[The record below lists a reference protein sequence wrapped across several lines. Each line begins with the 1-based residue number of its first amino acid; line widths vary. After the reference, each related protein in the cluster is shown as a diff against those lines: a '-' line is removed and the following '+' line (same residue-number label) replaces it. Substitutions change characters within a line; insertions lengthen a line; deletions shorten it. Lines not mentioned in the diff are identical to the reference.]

1 MNSSKNNGT
10 AGVFFRCRMKGTA
23 MNKVLRTV
31 LLVIFAA
38 AFLVSGAMVIKELH
52 DRRVSASYLHS
63 FQEAYAPSIPSGS
76 IVPDKPKDKDQA
88 APEEGSEAPKDTI
101 PIDVSNPQIIQL
113 TADYPDAVG
122 WLTVEGA
129 GVSHPFAL
137 GETNRTYIRSA
148 LDGSY
153 VRSGTLFIDYRNS
166 RDMRDSLTVLYGHN
180 MNNGTMFSN
189 LNRYLDSEYIRFY
202 PDVYVS
208 LPDRTDHYTIWAA
221 LGAAA
226 VHDKLFKT
234 AGVTGD
240 IQYIADYVSQN
251 ADYIN
256 DSLTVTG
263 EDRLLVLSTCNP
275 SYFFARTVVVCVYD
289 GEVIP

>member
-1 MNSSKNNGT
+1 
-10 AGVFFRCRMKGTA
+10 MKGNS
-23 MNKVLRTV
+23 MNKVLRTI
-31 LLVIFAA
+31 LLIVFAA
-38 AFLVSGAMVIKELH
+38 GFLVSGAMVIKELH

-63 FQEAYAPSIPSGS
+63 FQEAYAP
-76 IVPDKPKDKDQA
+76 
-88 APEEGSEAPKDTI
+88 TI
-101 PIDVSNPQIIQL
+101 PTGSPVAPSDSKADPQNEPDGSGGDPGDTVPVDTSNPEIIRL
-113 TADYPDAVG
+113 TEDYPDAVG

-166 RDMRDSLTVLYGHN
+166 RDMRDRLTVLYGHN

-189 LNRYLDSEYIRFY
+189 LSRYLNNEHILFY

-208 LPDRTDHYTIWAA
+208 LPDRTEHYTVWAA
-221 LGAAA
+221 MVADA
-226 VHDKLFKT
+226 VYDKLFNN

-240 IQYIADYVSQN
+240 IQYIVDYVSGN
-251 ADYIN
+251 AEYIN
-256 DSLTVTG
+256 PTLTVTG

-275 SYFFARTVVVCVYD
+275 SYFFARTVVICVAD

>member
-1 MNSSKNNGT
+1 
-10 AGVFFRCRMKGTA
+10 

-31 LLVIFAA
+31 LLIIFSAV
-38 AFLVSGAMVIKELH
+38 FVVSAVMVIRELN
-52 DRRVSASYLHS
+52 DRRVSSSYLHS
-63 FQEAYAPSIPSGS
+63 FQASYAPEIPTGS
-76 IVPDKPKDKDQA
+76 PAKPAEPKADGQA
-88 APEEGSEAPKDTI
+88 APEGDGGAAEEAGPVDT
-101 PIDVSNPQIIQL
+101 SNPEIIRL
-113 TADYPDAVG
+113 TEDYPDAVG
-122 WLTVEGA
+122 WLTVKGA

-166 RDMRDSLTVLYGHN
+166 RDMLDSLTVLYGHN

-189 LNRYLDSEYIRFY
+189 LSKYLDNEFILFY

-221 LGAAA
+221 MVADA
-226 VHDKLFKT
+226 VYDKLFT
-234 AGVTGD
+234 SAGVTGD
-240 IQYIADYVSQN
+240 IQYIADYVSEN

-256 DSLTVTG
+256 RALTVTG
-263 EDRLLVLSTCNP
+263 DDRLLVLSTCNP
-275 SYFFARTVVVCVYD
+275 SYFFARTVVICVYD

>member
-1 MNSSKNNGT
+1 
-10 AGVFFRCRMKGTA
+10 

-31 LLVIFAA
+31 LLIIFCA
-38 AFLVSGAMVIKELH
+38 AFLVSGTMVIKELH

-63 FQEAYAPSIPSGS
+63 FQEAYTPTIPGS
-76 IVPDKPKDKDQA
+76 SPRKADESQKDPQKDTDKF
-88 APEEGSEAPKDTI
+88 PEEE
-101 PIDVSNPQIIQL
+101 DVSPVDTSNEEIIRL
-113 TADYPDAVG
+113 TADYSDAVG

-166 RDMRDSLTVLYGHN
+166 RDMKDGLTVLYGHN

-189 LNRYLDSEYIRFY
+189 LNKYLDNEYIRFY

-208 LPDRTDHYTIWAA
+208 LPDRTDHYTVWAA
-221 LGAAA
+221 MIADA
-226 VHDKLFKT
+226 VYDKLFNS

-240 IQYIADYVSQN
+240 IQYIADYISEN

-256 DSLTVTG
+256 NDLTVTG
-263 EDRLLVLSTCNP
+263 NDRLLVLSTCNP
-275 SYFFARTVVVCVYD
+275 SYFFARTVVICVYD

>member
-1 MNSSKNNGT
+1 
-10 AGVFFRCRMKGTA
+10 MK
-23 MNKVLRTV
+23 KVLRTV
-31 LLVIFAA
+31 LLVVFIA
-38 AFLVSGAMVIKELH
+38 AFLFSGGMVIKELH

-63 FQEAYAPSIPSGS
+63 FQEAYAP
-76 IVPDKPKDKDQA
+76 
-88 APEEGSEAPKDTI
+88 TI
-101 PIDVSNPQIIQL
+101 PTGSSVVPPESKESSQNAPGTEDESEVPEDTGPVDTSNPEIIQL

-189 LNRYLDSEYIRFY
+189 LSKYLDSEYILFY

-208 LPDRTDHYTIWAA
+208 LPDRTEHYTVWAA
-221 LGAAA
+221 MIADA
-226 VHDKLFKT
+226 VYDKLFNN

-240 IQYIADYVSQN
+240 IQYIADYVGEN

-256 DSLTVTG
+256 HTLTVSG
-263 EDRLLVLSTCNP
+263 SDRLLVLSTCNP
-275 SYFFARTVVVCVYD
+275 SYFFARTVVICVYD

>member
-1 MNSSKNNGT
+1 
-10 AGVFFRCRMKGTA
+10 MKGPP

-31 LLVIFAA
+31 LLVLFSAV
-38 AFLVSGAMVIKELH
+38 FLVSGGMLIKELH
-52 DRRVSASYLHS
+52 DRRVSASYLNS
-63 FQEAYAPSIPSGS
+63 FQASYAPTIP
-76 IVPDKPKDKDQA
+76 PA
-88 APEEGSEAPKDTI
+88 APAAPAEPEGDAREPGGSGDADAAPADT
-101 PIDVSNPQIIQL
+101 SNPEIVRL

-122 WLTVEGA
+122 WLTVDGA

-137 GETNRTYIRSA
+137 GETNQTYLRSA

-189 LNRYLDSEYIRFY
+189 LSKYLDSEYIQFY

-208 LPDRTDHYTIWAA
+208 LPDRTDHYTVWAA
-221 LGAAA
+221 MVADA
-226 VHDKLFKT
+226 VYDKLFT
-234 AGVTGD
+234 SAGVNGD
-240 IQYIADYVSQN
+240 IQYIADYVSEN
-251 ADYIN
+251 AEYIN
-256 DSLTVTG
+256 RNLTVTG
-263 EDRLLVLSTCNP
+263 DDRLLVLSTCNP
-275 SYFFARTVVVCVYD
+275 SFFFARTAVICVYD

>member
-1 MNSSKNNGT
+1 
-10 AGVFFRCRMKGTA
+10 
-23 MNKVLRTV
+23 
-31 LLVIFAA
+31 
-38 AFLVSGAMVIKELH
+38 MVIKELH

-63 FQEAYAPSIPSGS
+63 FQEAYAPTIPSGS
-76 IVPDKPKDKDQA
+76 PRPPTGSQDDTPGDTNSVPAD
-88 APEEGSEAPKDTI
+88 EEDASPVDT
-101 PIDVSNPQIIQL
+101 SNPEIIRL

-166 RDMRDSLTVLYGHN
+166 RDMKDGLTVLYGHN

-189 LNRYLDSEYIRFY
+189 LAKYLDNEYILFY

-208 LPDRTDHYTIWAA
+208 LPDRTDHYTVWAA
-221 LGAAA
+221 MIADA
-226 VHDKLFKT
+226 VYDKLFNS

-240 IQYIADYVSQN
+240 IQYIADYVSEN

-256 DSLTVTG
+256 NNLTVTG
-263 EDRLLVLSTCNP
+263 DDRLLVLSTCNP
-275 SYFFARTVVVCVYD
+275 SYFFARTVVICVYD